1 MIDLPEWMTWTAFT
15 LSITGAI
22 AIFGL
27 SAISALRTD
36 FQFFPPPSKQSWQ
49 HRAFLAL
56 FRLYL
61 YPLIGLTVML
71 FQPLEG
77 TRALVQYGVGG
88 VLLLI
93 GFGMA
98 VRITLYMGWRNAF
111 GEKLGLMTTG
121 WFALSRNPIYVFT
134 WLGMI
139 GWAMLANSWMITF
152 LLGAWAIMYLVAPYF
167 EEPWLEAEYGD
178 DYLKYKRTV
187 RRFV

>member
-1 MIDLPEWMTWTAFT
+1 MIDLPEWMTWAAFT
-15 LSITGAI
+15 LSITGAV
-22 AIFGL
+22 AIFGF
-27 SAISALRTD
+27 SALSALRTD

-61 YPLIGLTVML
+61 YPLICLSVIV
-71 FQPLEG
+71 FQPLGG
-77 TRALVQYGVGG
+77 TRALMQYGVGG

-98 VRITLYMGWRNAF
+98 VRITLFMGWRNAF

-152 LLGAWAIMYLVAPYF
+152 LLSAWAVMYLVAPYF

-178 DYLKYKRTV
+178 DYLKYKKSV